1 MSTLPTGFYIFGFGL
16 FGIVFGSFLN
26 AVIYRVPNKISLNGR
41 SSCPKCEGMIK
52 AYDNI
57 PVLSWLI
64 LRGKCRSCKEKISM
78 RYPLIELANCLIWIF
93 LYLRIGLHPILF
105 LLLVMS
111 SVSLVLT
118 LIDFDTLTL
127 PDVIVMPSWLIVGV
141 SLIAISYST
150 HSWHSLKSASI
161 AAVYWGLFYFALWF
175 FYPGG
180 GGIGFGDVK
189 LAPLLGALVGWFSL
203 PASYIGIFSVFIV
216 GGVLAIVL
224 LALKKVDRKTKIP
237 YGPIMIIGAWI
248 GIVWG
253 VTLSHLYLHLLGLRS

>member
-1 MSTLPTGFYIFGFGL
+1 
-16 FGIVFGSFLN
+16 
-26 AVIYRVPNKISLNGR
+26 
-41 SSCPKCEGMIK
+41 
-52 AYDNI
+52 
-57 PVLSWLI
+57 
-64 LRGKCRSCKEKISM
+64 
-78 RYPLIELANCLIWIF
+78 
-93 LYLRIGLHPILF
+93 
-105 LLLVMS
+105 MS

-127 PDVIVMPSWLIVGV
+127 PDVIVMPSWLIVGA

-175 FYPGG
+175 FYP
-180 GGIGFGDVK
+180 
-189 LAPLLGALVGWFSL
+189 PLLRALVGWFSL